1 MLAPLLNK
9 IADLGLQLY
18 YKETPTQ
25 VISCKI
31 CDIFRNNLFY
41 GTPQV
46 DASEQT
52 GELLNYFWTSWD
64 FCGSSGK
71 GIFWSFNISLL
82 WLSNIMLNLL
92 IKSSFDISL
101 LLKLKQAAISLKLW
115 TVNKPCYNDSFCLHE
130 DKNHWFKKKAT
141 FI

>member
-41 GTPQV
+41 GAPQV

-52 GELLNYFWTSWD
+52 GELFELLLNFLRFLWFIWQRN
-64 FCGSSGK
+64 
-71 GIFWSFNISLL
+71 FWSFNISLL
-82 WLSNIMLNLL
+82 WLSNIMLN
-92 IKSSFDISL
+92 L